1 MYVAPGVV
9 KITGVFSI
17 SSSTSHV
24 KWNPPVEP
32 NGIITGYEII
42 YSVYGEIHESVIG
55 PLESNKH
62 ASNITNLGRSA
73 YFSATQKPNI

>member
-1 MYVAPGVV
+1 MYTAPGVV
-9 KITGVFSI
+9 KITDVMSI
-17 SSSTSHV
+17 SSSTSCV

-42 YSVYGEIHESVIG
+42 YSVHGEIYESVIG

-62 ASNITNLGRSA
+62 ASNITNLGKL
-73 YFSATQKPNI
+73 Q

>member
-9 KITGVFSI
+9 KITDIYSI

-24 KWNPPVEP
+24 KWNPPIKP

-42 YSVYGEIHESVIG
+42 YSVYRDIAESVIG
-55 PLESNKH
+55 PLESYAN
-62 ASNITNLGRSA
+62 AYSIANLSKL
-73 YFSATQKPNI
+73 Q